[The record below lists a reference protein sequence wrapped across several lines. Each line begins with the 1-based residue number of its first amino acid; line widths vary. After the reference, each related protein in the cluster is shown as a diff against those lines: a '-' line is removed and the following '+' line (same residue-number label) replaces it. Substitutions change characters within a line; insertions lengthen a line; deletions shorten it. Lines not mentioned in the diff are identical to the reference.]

1 MSEEEKDNRAGAQ
14 GMADLMGSDA
24 GTKGTGSAGLQAG
37 DAPDSGATSGDEPN
51 AGYESGDAGTKGT
64 GSAG

>member
-1 MSEEEKDNRAGAQ
+1 MSADEKVNEPGTESTS
-14 GMADLMGSDA
+14 DLAGSDA

-37 DAPDSGATSGDEPN
+37 DAPDTAAGGESN